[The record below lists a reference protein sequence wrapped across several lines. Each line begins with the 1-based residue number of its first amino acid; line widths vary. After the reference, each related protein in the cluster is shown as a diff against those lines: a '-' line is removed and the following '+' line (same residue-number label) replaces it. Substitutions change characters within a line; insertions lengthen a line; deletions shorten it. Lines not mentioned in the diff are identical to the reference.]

1 MAKSKKNFSTAAD
14 AVMETIDRAAA
25 PGPAAAAP
33 GPAEETDTQTAAA
46 PVDVNRRPGRPRRV
60 YTELEIEA
68 AKSAMR
74 DKGKVKKK
82 LIRFNM
88 AFDPDVYEY
97 LTIMSRA
104 RGETVTEF
112 TNTVFRRSMEQNA
125 DIYAQA
131 RSFIDEFK

>member
-33 GPAEETDTQTAAA
+33 GPEEEAADTQPA
-46 PVDVNRRPGRPRRV
+46 PVDINRRPGRPRRV